1 MRTIAEAGR
10 GGMYVSRVLPVGAG
24 VALCLPTPNAL
35 DGRFERSPNVS
46 ECPSAGFHLLYR
58 DLKLYRSWLLIIHR
72 LEDIPIRC

>member
-1 MRTIAEAGR
+1 MRAIAEAGR

-46 ECPSAGFHLLYR
+46 ECPSAGFE
-58 DLKLYRSWLLIIHR
+58 R
-72 LEDIPIRC
+72 LTETAEVGRRTTAFGA